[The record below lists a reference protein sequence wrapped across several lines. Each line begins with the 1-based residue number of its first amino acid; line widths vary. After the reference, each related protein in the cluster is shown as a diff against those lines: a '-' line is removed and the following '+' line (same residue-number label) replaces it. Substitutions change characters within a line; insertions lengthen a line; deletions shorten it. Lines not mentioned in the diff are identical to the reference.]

1 MKSNAG
7 SLDRILRALMGVL
20 LLALTVTGTIG
31 LWGWIGVVSLAT
43 AAVGVCPLCSI
54 SGSRPCATG
63 VRCRTAPPP

>member
-31 LWGWIGVVSLAT
+31 LWGWIGVVSLGHSRRRCLP
-43 AAVGVCPLCSI
+43 AVLD
-54 SGSRPCATG
+54 
-63 VRCRTAPPP
+63 